1 MISKNETNMQSEL
14 ANKTD
19 NRTLSYKHDT
29 RRILVQK
36 RNTTLCNNR
45 NDLLH
50 PSFALKIVSC

>member
-1 MISKNETNMQSEL
+1 MQSEL